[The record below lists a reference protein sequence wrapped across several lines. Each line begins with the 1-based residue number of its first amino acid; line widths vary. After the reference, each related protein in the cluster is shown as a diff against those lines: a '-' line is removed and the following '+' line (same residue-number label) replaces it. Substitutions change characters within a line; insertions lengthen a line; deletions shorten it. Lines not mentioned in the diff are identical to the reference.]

1 MLLSTSTVVYIS
13 TACVLGLVGYVAWLN
28 RKLSRFL
35 TGSDAQNLEQTIT
48 SDRKKVQSLLEENVI
63 LRSRLDITEKKLAQS
78 VRSVQTIRFN
88 PFADQGS
95 NQSFATSL
103 VDETGTGVVLSSLYA
118 RDRVSVFAKPVT
130 NFTSTYELT
139 VEEKQALEETKKH
152 QYGK

>member
-1 MLLSTSTVVYIS
+1 MYLSTSAVIYIAI
-13 TACVLGLVGYVAWLN
+13 ACTLGLVGYVAWLH
-28 RKLSRFL
+28 RKLSHFL
-35 TGSDAQNLEQTIT
+35 TGSDAQNLEQTILA
-48 SDRKKVQSLLEENVI
+48 DRKKVQSLVEENI
-63 LRSRLDITEKKLAQS
+63 ALRSRLDITEKKLAQS

-118 RDRVSVFAKPVT
+118 RDRVSVFAKPVA

-139 VEEKQALEETKKH
+139 VEEKQALEETKKQ